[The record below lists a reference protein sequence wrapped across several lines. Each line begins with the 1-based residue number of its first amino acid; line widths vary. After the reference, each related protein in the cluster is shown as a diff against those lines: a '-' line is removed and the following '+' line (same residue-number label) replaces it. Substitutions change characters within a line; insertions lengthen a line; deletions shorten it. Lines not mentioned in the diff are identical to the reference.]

1 MITGPMLT
9 RATTVLAGTVLGL
22 VLLALVSAAPLPFNT
37 SEAAR
42 LRLSWTA
49 RPQRIEVCRTLSA
62 EELAARPEHMRQR
75 VECDGRFAS
84 YTLRVEMDDRAIG
97 ESIVRGGGLRH
108 DRPIFLLR
116 DYAVPPGVHRM
127 RISFTRRERIETREE
142 KEEEEESAPSAVP
155 DADTGLYAG
164 RAAREVAERGRRDR
178 AAIPPRLE
186 LDTTVTLAPREVA
199 LITFD
204 PERKVFLLHTGGKRT
219 P

>member
-9 RATTVLAGTVLGL
+9 RATTVLAGTALGL
-22 VLLALVSAAPLPFNT
+22 ALLALVSAAPLPFNT
-37 SEAAR
+37 SQAAR

-49 RPQRIEVCRTLSA
+49 RPQRIEVCRTLSR

-116 DYAVPPGVHRM
+116 EYEVPPGARRM

-142 KEEEEESAPSAVP
+142 ESVPSAVP

-164 RAAREVAERGRRDR
+164 RAAREVVERGRRDR

-204 PERKVFLLHTGGKRT
+204 PERKVFLLHTSGKRT

>member
-9 RATTVLAGTVLGL
+9 RTTTVLAGTALGL
-22 VLLALVSAAPLPFNT
+22 VLLALVSAAPLPFNS

-49 RPQRIEVCRTLSA
+49 RPQRIEVCRTLSR

-84 YTLRVEMDDRAIG
+84 YTLRVEVDDRDIG

-116 DYAVPPGVHRM
+116 EYEVPPGAHRLE
-127 RISFTRRERIETREE
+127 ISFTRRERIETREE
-142 KEEEEESAPSAVP
+142 ESAPDAVP

-204 PERKVFLLHTGGKRT
+204 PERKVFLLHTRGKRT

>member
-1 MITGPMLT
+1 MITGPTLT
-9 RATTVLAGTVLGL
+9 RATTVLAGTALGL

-62 EELAARPEHMRQR
+62 EELATRPEHMRQR
-75 VECDGRFAS
+75 VECNGRFAS

-97 ESIVRGGGLRH
+97 ESIIRGGGLRH

-116 DYAVPPGVHRM
+116 EYEVPPGAHRM
-127 RISFTRRERIETREE
+127 RISFTRRERIENR
-142 KEEEEESAPSAVP
+142 EEESAPGAVP

-204 PERKVFLLHTGGKRT
+204 PERKTFLLHTRGRRA

>member
-37 SEAAR
+37 SSAAR

-116 DYAVPPGVHRM
+116 EYEVPPGAHRM

-142 KEEEEESAPSAVP
+142 ESAPGTVP

-178 AAIPPRLE
+178 AAIPPHLE

-204 PERKVFLLHTGGKRT
+204 PERKVFLLHTGGKRA

>member
-9 RATTVLAGTVLGL
+9 RATTVLAGTALGM
-22 VLLALVSAAPLPFNT
+22 VLLALVSAAPLPFN
-37 SEAAR
+37 SSAAAR

-116 DYAVPPGVHRM
+116 DYEVAPGPHRM
-127 RISFTRRERIETREE
+127 RISFARRERIETREDE
-142 KEEEEESAPSAVP
+142 AAPRAVP

-164 RAAREVAERGRRDR
+164 RAAREVEERGRRDR

-204 PERKVFLLHTGGKRT
+204 PERKVFLLHTRGRGT

>member
-9 RATTVLAGTVLGL
+9 RAATALAATALGL
-22 VLLALVSAAPLPFNT
+22 VLLALASAAPLPFNP

-97 ESIVRGGGLRH
+97 ESVIYGGGLRR

-116 DYAVPPGVHRM
+116 EYEVPSGAHRM
-127 RISFTRRERIETREE
+127 RLSFTRRERIETMEE
-142 KEEEEESAPSAVP
+142 DSAPSAVP

-204 PERKVFLLHTGGKRT
+204 PARKLFLLHTRGRRA